1 MLKGAVREFILYV
14 VFITSCY
21 ITNCLLQLFRTINGH
36 RLTLNV
42 LEMDI
47 EPAANATLEVY
58 DSCDY
63 QPHKLIASFAV
74 INNTLPMGVSST
86 FYCMFVRFTWTV
98 PRVCPTQK
106 DCVKFTILVDTSPEP
121 GRTHC
126 RHSLLLTGCNI
137 AHLFFCVY

>member
-1 MLKGAVREFILYV
+1 
-14 VFITSCY
+14 
-21 ITNCLLQLFRTINGH
+21 
-36 RLTLNV
+36 
-42 LEMDI
+42 MDI
-47 EPAANATLEVY
+47 EPAANGTLEVY

-121 GRTHC
+121 GRTLDAVVQC
-126 RHSLLLTGCNI
+126 TV
-137 AHLFFCVY
+137 AHLCSCVYHDI

>member
-1 MLKGAVREFILYV
+1 
-14 VFITSCY
+14 
-21 ITNCLLQLFRTINGH
+21 
-36 RLTLNV
+36 V

-47 EPAANATLEVY
+47 EPAANGTLEVY

-63 QPHKLIASFAV
+63 QPHKLIASFTV

-121 GRTHC
+121 GRH
-126 RHSLLLTGCNI
+126 RLLLNADAATAALVDC
-137 AHLFFCVY
+137 CVYCGDWRVTRNSAVIVM